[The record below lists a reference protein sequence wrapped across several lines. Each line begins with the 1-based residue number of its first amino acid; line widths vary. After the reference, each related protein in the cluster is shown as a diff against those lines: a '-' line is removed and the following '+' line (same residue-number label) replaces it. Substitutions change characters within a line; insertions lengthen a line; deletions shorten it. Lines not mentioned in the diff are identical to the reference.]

1 MVCLSFWIPAP
12 FFIIHVKT
20 IIIGWLTDFIKLD
33 DDMLVQIKDGLKCGV
48 SSFHLEPLPIYLFQT
63 FRPKKKFE
71 PGTLRY
77 SLHKQAQASLNSGL
91 NLRNVVKLPP
101 GENLNDWVAV
111 HVVDFFNRI
120 NLIYGTITGH
130 CTEETCPTMS
140 GGPKFEY
147 LWADGAKYKKPT
159 ALPANQYITFLMDWA
174 EAQINN
180 EDLFPVK
187 VDLLFLL
194 DVPFPKNFQSTC
206 KKILTRLFRVFV
218 HVYIHHFDRLVAI
231 GAEAHINTCYKHFY
245 YFVKEFDLVNQKEFE
260 PLFDNF
266 FHQLSME
273 TSPLLRIT
281 TKPRLESD
289 INAADLEEGEILD
302 SGEEAQA
309 EVTEELKK
317 KKKKKKRKRKPT
329 NESADGNADK
339 NHSSLKR
346 PKKSFKY
353 IDYDKCEEDL
363 FDPSPRKRQQQ
374 GGDHHASS
382 KRPNNAINKWAM
394 ENDNQS
400 FVSQNFNKDLDSIE
414 EEYCQSEE
422 HYSDELTESGPKR
435 RKLGHQHSRRKKSNA
450 TGDRRNSKASRKVVP
465 ESKLKKLVCKF
476 YLEGKCF
483 KGDDC
488 TYRHD
493 GSPSKKPELCKFYLN
508 SSCRSGDGCLFMHDI
523 LFILIAIY
531 RCLDSGKLP
540 SDIRCEEDDDMY
552 DDCPFDIKKPSLLGS
567 PPKHLRDP
575 MAQDMMERNQ
585 NSALRLV

>member
-1 MVCLSFWIPAP
+1 
-12 FFIIHVKT
+12 
-20 IIIGWLTDFIKLD
+20 
-33 DDMLVQIKDGLKCGV
+33 
-48 SSFHLEPLPIYLFQT
+48 
-63 FRPKKKFE
+63 
-71 PGTLRY
+71 
-77 SLHKQAQASLNSGL
+77 
-91 NLRNVVKLPP
+91 
-101 GENLNDWVAV
+101 
-111 HVVDFFNRI
+111 
-120 NLIYGTITGH
+120 
-130 CTEETCPTMS
+130 MS
-140 GGPKFEY
+140 I
-147 LWADGAKYKKPT
+147 
-159 ALPANQYITFLMDWA
+159 Q
-174 EAQINN
+174 
-180 EDLFPVK
+180 V
-187 VDLLFLL
+187 
-194 DVPFPKNFQSTC
+194 
-206 KKILTRLFRVFV
+206 
-218 HVYIHHFDRLVAI
+218 
-231 GAEAHINTCYKHFY
+231 Y
-245 YFVKEFDLVNQKEFE
+245 YFTG
-260 PLFDNF
+260 
-266 FHQLSME
+266 
-273 TSPLLRIT
+273 TSNPTLLRMV
-281 TKPRLESD
+281 KLESD

-493 GSPSKKPELCKFYLN
+493 GSPSKKPELY
-508 SSCRSGDGCLFMHDI
+508 
-523 LFILIAIY
+523 
-531 RCLDSGKLP
+531 SGKLP

-585 NSALRLV
+585 NSALRLNLKNVMTTGDFTPVNSEGQDDSWDGEKSQEVDYKSNFTEQNESGINDSQDEKLSSNSLNVNDETCERETETKQASPTQSIPTHLPKKQRELFIRIQQQQREAEILQDGENQTETNEEEENWYSDDDDDDDDEEEEGDQPLTAVLKKIQQCEPESMQENTTKAPAFDIASMISAIKNQSFSQSRSDQSSDDDRG